1 MTEKLAPATPST
13 RYIAERGETIYDERY
28 RAVLENTSNG
38 KFVAIN
44 VVNGDA
50 ILADTGE
57 DALRLAI
64 EKDPSGFFHLIR
76 VGHQAACEAGWCM
89 SCAR

>member
-1 MTEKLAPATPST
+1 MTEKLAPAIPST
-13 RYIAERGETIYDERY
+13 QYIAERGEAICGERY

-50 ILADTGE
+50 ILADTRE

-64 EKDPSGFFHLIR
+64 KKDPSGFFHPIR
-76 VGHQAACEAGWCM
+76 VGHQAAFEAGWYM